1 MNLEQLRQK
10 INLIDDQMMDLFK
23 ARMALSRAVGMYK
36 MNQGLP
42 ILDEKREHEI
52 LSLRKQKLND
62 ESLWPHYESF
72 LKEIMR
78 LSKEVQK

>member
-1 MNLEQLRQK
+1 MNLEQLRLK
-10 INLIDDQMMDLFK
+10 INAIDDQMMDLFK
-23 ARMALSRAVGMYK
+23 ARMAISQEVGIYK
-36 MNQGLP
+36 KNQGLP
-42 ILDEKREHEI
+42 ILDEKREQEL